1 MMTVRMEITYRQP
14 VPVGTRLTIVGRPV
28 RVGGRLA
35 RAVGEVRL
43 PDGSVAV
50 EAALTLVDVPKHMRA
65 EGALDALGW
74 KVYP

>member
-1 MMTVRMEITYRQP
+1 M
-14 VPVGTRLTIVGRPV
+14 
-28 RVGGRLA
+28 GGRLA

-50 EAALTLVDVPKHMRA
+50 EAELTLIDVPERMRA
-65 EGALDALGW
+65 DGALDALGW